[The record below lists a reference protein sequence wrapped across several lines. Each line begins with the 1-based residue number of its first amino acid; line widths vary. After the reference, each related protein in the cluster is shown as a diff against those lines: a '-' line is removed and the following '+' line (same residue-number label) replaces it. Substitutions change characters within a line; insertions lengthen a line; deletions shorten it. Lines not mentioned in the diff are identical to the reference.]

1 MKHIIWSYRNAETA
15 LDTKQLKNEIIEIIE
30 FIEPEEATH
39 RNIQNKFQ
47 EKDWI
52 LEKYIF
58 EEVRWAWDAF
68 KDNIAISIE
77 FSLIDA
83 IQRDLLRAILAKKQ
97 GKLSVLV
104 FILDLFISESHFEN
118 IQKQIK
124 VFSPILDY
132 PILLIGIDRRSE

>member
-1 MKHIIWSYRNAETA
+1 MKHVIWSYKNAEKI
-15 LDTKQLKNEIIEIIE
+15 LDQNQLKNEIIDIIE
-30 FIEPEEATH
+30 LIEPAEATH
-39 RNIQNKFQ
+39 KHIQNKFQ
-47 EKDWI
+47 ESGWI

-97 GKLSVLV
+97 GKLGVLV
-104 FILDLFISESHFEN
+104 FILDLVISEPQFEN
-118 IQKQIK
+118 VQKQVKI
-124 VFSPILDY
+124 FSPILDY
-132 PILLIGIDRRSE
+132 PILLIGIDRRS